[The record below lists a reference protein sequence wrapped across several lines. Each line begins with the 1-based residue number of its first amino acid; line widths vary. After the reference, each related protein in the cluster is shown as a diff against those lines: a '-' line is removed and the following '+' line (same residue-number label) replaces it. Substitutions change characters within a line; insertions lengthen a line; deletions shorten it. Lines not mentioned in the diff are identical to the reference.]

1 MNHVFVLDNDKR
13 PLTPCQPGQAR
24 RLLKS
29 GQAAVWRTMPF
40 TIILKVAM
48 PDAIVKPLTVKIDPG
63 SKLYHIPQSQKSHD
77 KAARFNSSLRQGIK
91 EILFKEDRALNLRPI
106 DCLR

>member
-40 TIILKVAM
+40 TIILKASM
-48 PDAIVKPLTVKIDPG
+48 PDAVVKPLTALGKIT
-63 SKLYHIPQSQKSHD
+63 
-77 KAARFNSSLRQGIK
+77 SSYKNYTLIQQGYGY
-91 EILFKEDRALNLRPI
+91 AYAY
-106 DCLR
+106 